1 MMEGSEAIQL
11 MPNWSSSNV
20 LQMKPN
26 IVGFLALADFIW
38 RAALL
43 LKKMLLPLAV
53 CPRFPVLDGVAH
65 DAHLELVGVSRWD
78 RVLRMYTIPPPTLLL
93 CPRMLPPMKFRATA
107 FLRRRCKQGMFSTG
121 FKCPIQ
127 LPHDSHGSRSQTKS
141 LIEITASRT
150 LQKVFMCVWGGAR

>member
-1 MMEGSEAIQL
+1 M
-11 MPNWSSSNV
+11 

-78 RVLRMYTIPPPTLLL
+78 RVLRMYTNSSPNSVAMSAHAITNEIP
-93 CPRMLPPMKFRATA
+93 CHRLPAK
-107 FLRRRCKQGMFSTG
+107 
-121 FKCPIQ
+121 
-127 LPHDSHGSRSQTKS
+127 
-141 LIEITASRT
+141 E
-150 LQKVFMCVWGGAR
+150 V